1 MTQTFD
7 RRQESLLC
15 GSGDRSEQYNLSLHV
30 GALFIILVVS
40 ASACAFPLIVA
51 KVPGLKIPLNFLFVV
66 RHFGTG
72 ILLATAFV
80 HLLPT
85 AFVSLTNPCLPPF
98 WNQTYP
104 AMTGAIALASVFAIS
119 SIEMLLSPG
128 RKACCARIEDAEL
141 GSEKIDSHSNEE
153 SGKRVQAVGAKEPGP
168 LHGRIKIGRSFS
180 NGRGFTRMIKETPPT
195 DSIEA
200 DEQAISTFSD
210 SALPEKSTTTPT
222 PTSDGPFQTS
232 EQFRKRA
239 SLQCVLLEIGIL
251 FHSVFI
257 GMSLAVAVG
266 QDLIILLIAITF
278 HQLFEGLALG
288 SRIATV
294 PWNTSNSEKLSLRTL
309 QPWLMALAYG
319 CTTPLGQA
327 LGIATHNLYDPDSQT
342 GLLVVGIMNAI
353 SAGLLT
359 YTSLVDLLS
368 EDFLSDESWRCL
380 QGRRRLVACGLVFL
394 GAFLMSLIGAW
405 A

>member
-1 MTQTFD
+1 MTRALG
-7 RRQESLLC
+7 RRQEDLICS
-15 GSGDRSEQYNLSLHV
+15 SGESSGQYNLSLQI
-30 GALFIILVVS
+30 GALFTILAVS

-51 KVPGLKIPLNFLFVV
+51 RIPRLRLPLKFLFVV

-72 ILLATAFV
+72 VLIATAFV

-85 AFVSLTNPCLPPF
+85 AFVSLTNPCLPQF
-98 WNQTYP
+98 WTESYP
-104 AMTGAIALASVFAIS
+104 AMTGAIALASVFAIT

-128 RKACCARIEDAEL
+128 RNCCSATMLAEQHH
-141 GSEKIDSHSNEE
+141 EKPVTVPTRSRGIATH
-153 SGKRVQAVGAKEPGP
+153 VGGAEQLGP
-168 LHGRIKIGRSFS
+168 LYGRSKPGRTYS
-180 NGRGFTRMIKETPPT
+180 NGRGFGRMVSQDRSDQDRVAPI
-195 DSIEA
+195 DDQDVDL
-200 DEQAISTFSD
+200 DE
-210 SALPEKSTTTPT
+210 SAQVATATYKHDPELA
-222 PTSDGPFQTS
+222 GVVILS
-232 EQFRKRA
+232 EDQKRNKA
-239 SLQCVLLEIGIL
+239 ALQCVLLEIGIL

-257 GMSLAVAVG
+257 GMSLAVSVG
-266 QDLIILLIAITF
+266 SDMTILLVAIAF

-294 PWNTSNSEKLSLRTL
+294 PWTKNRAL

-319 CTTPLGQA
+319 CTTPIGQA
-327 LGIATHNLYDPDSQT
+327 IGIATSDLYDPDSTT
-342 GLLVVGIMNAI
+342 GLLVVGIMNAV

-368 EDFLSDESWRCL
+368 EDFLSDESWKVL
-380 QGRRRLVACGLVFL
+380 KGNRRMVAFSLVFL

>member
-1 MTQTFD
+1 MTQEFT
-7 RRQESLLC
+7 RRQENLIC
-15 GSGDRSEQYNLSLHV
+15 GSGTSAGQYNRSLQI
-30 GALFIILVVS
+30 GALFIILAVS

-51 KVPGLKIPLNFLFVV
+51 KIPRLRLPLKFLFVV

-72 ILLATAFV
+72 VLIATAFV

-98 WNQTYP
+98 WTDDYP
-104 AMTGAIALASVFAIS
+104 AMTGAIALASVFAIT
-119 SIEMLLSPG
+119 SIEMLFSPG
-128 RKACCARIEDAEL
+128 RKCCSTPMLAQREYTANTAQPTQDKAL
-141 GSEKIDSHSNEE
+141 ASQVGS
-153 SGKRVQAVGAKEPGP
+153 SGQLGP
-168 LHGRIKIGRSFS
+168 LHGRSKPGRTYS
-180 NGRGFTRMIKETPPT
+180 NGGGFARMVRQAQNHQENQ
-195 DSIEA
+195 IEA
-200 DEQAISTFSD
+200 FEDQNVEFDISVQAKTE
-210 SALPEKSTTTPT
+210 AEKHDAEAVGAVTLNE
-222 PTSDGPFQTS
+222 DQ
-232 EQFRKRA
+232 QRKKA
-239 SLQCVLLEIGIL
+239 ALQCVLLEIAIL

-257 GMSLAVAVG
+257 GMSLAVSVG
-266 QDLIILLIAITF
+266 SDVTILLVAIAF

-294 PWNTSNSEKLSLRTL
+294 PWGKDRVL

-327 LGIATHNLYDPDSQT
+327 IGIATSDLYDPNSMT
-342 GLLVVGIMNAI
+342 GLLVVGIMNAV

-368 EDFLSDESWRCL
+368 EDFLSDDSWKVL
-380 QGRRRLVACGLVFL
+380 KGTRRVVAFSLVFL

>member
-1 MTQTFD
+1 MTRALT
-7 RRQESLLC
+7 RRQNGPVC
-15 GSGDRSEQYNLSLHV
+15 GSGASQGQYNLSLQI
-30 GALFIILVVS
+30 GALFTILAVS

-51 KVPGLKIPLNFLFVV
+51 RLPRLRLPLKFLFVV

-72 ILLATAFV
+72 VLIATAFV

-85 AFVSLTNPCLPPF
+85 AFLSLTDPCLGAF
-98 WNQTYP
+98 WTDDYP
-104 AMTGAIALASVFAIS
+104 AMTGAIVLASVFAIT

-128 RKACCARIEDAEL
+128 RKCCSAPMLEQRQHTGNAAAHSRQDKVASQVGGAEQL
-141 GSEKIDSHSNEE
+141 
-153 SGKRVQAVGAKEPGP
+153 GP
-168 LHGRIKIGRSFS
+168 LHGRSKPGRTHS
-180 NGRGFTRMIKETPPT
+180 NGRGFARMVRQARLHQEDLVEAIDDQDVDLETSAAAGT
-195 DSIEA
+195 ATEKHDIEVVGA
-200 DEQAISTFSD
+200 T
-210 SALPEKSTTTPT
+210 ALNEDQK
-222 PTSDGPFQTS
+222 
-232 EQFRKRA
+232 RKKA
-239 SLQCVLLEIGIL
+239 TLQCILLEIGIL

-257 GMSLAVAVG
+257 GMSLAVSVG
-266 QDLIILLIAITF
+266 SDVTILLVAIAF

-294 PWNTSNSEKLSLRTL
+294 PWGKQRTL

-319 CTTPLGQA
+319 CTTPVGQA
-327 LGIATHNLYDPDSQT
+327 IGIATSDLYDPNSTT
-342 GLLVVGIMNAI
+342 GLLVVGIMNAV

-368 EDFLSDESWRCL
+368 EDFLSDESWKVLR
-380 QGRRRLVACGLVFL
+380 GNRRVVAFSLVFL